1 MSIFYLLTCDD
12 EDPGHH
18 LPAMSQSLIPY
29 LLGTLAFLIY
39 VWYSNSAI
47 PTGTSPHR
55 RASEQFEFS
64 EATYEEKVIYLMT
77 QMRWWDYYC
86 GLWLM
91 HMIVNLS
98 MAYQT
103 RDWSYNLSATYVIAC
118 IAYNYFMSMA
128 FALAEI
134 QLPGL
139 WAMLTDGHRM
149 K

>member
-1 MSIFYLLTCDD
+1 MSIFYLLTHDI
-12 EDPGHH
+12 EDPDRNIRV
-18 LPAMSQSLIPY
+18 MSQSMLPY

-39 VWYSNSAI
+39 VCSRNSAV
-47 PTGTSPHR
+47 PTGSSPRR

-91 HMIVNLS
+91 NLVVNVTI
-98 MAYQT
+98 AWQT
-103 RDWSYNLSATYVIAC
+103 RYWPCRISMTYVIAY

-134 QLPGL
+134 QLPSL
-139 WAMLTDGHRM
+139 WDMLTDGHRM